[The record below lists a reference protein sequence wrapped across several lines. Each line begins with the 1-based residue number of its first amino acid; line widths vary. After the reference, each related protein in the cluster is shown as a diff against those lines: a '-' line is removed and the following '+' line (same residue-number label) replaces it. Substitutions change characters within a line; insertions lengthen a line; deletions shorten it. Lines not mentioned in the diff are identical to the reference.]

1 MQLTNEYIEF
11 DTETG
16 FLKLTFT
23 GKKEALQLAF
33 DSKVRSFQ
41 HEDVLGDLFEEITAN
56 SEYAYIRDISDFG
69 ALSNAEGIGLMSE
82 YTIDEIYPKIFWHW
96 HRYQVIF
103 LLEELIGSDGVQ
115 LTKSEAEN
123 DS

>member
-16 FLKLTFT
+16 FLKLTPT

-33 DSKVRSFQ
+33 DSKVKSFQ
-41 HEDVLGDLFEEITAN
+41 HESVLEDLFEEITVN
-56 SEYAYIRDISDFG
+56 SEYAYIQDIGDFG
-69 ALSNAEGIGLMSE
+69 ALSCAEGIGLMVYDNE
-82 YTIDEIYPKIFWHW
+82 EYPKIFWHW
-96 HRYQVIF
+96 HRYQIVS

-115 LTKSEAEN
+115 LTIEE
-123 DS
+123 